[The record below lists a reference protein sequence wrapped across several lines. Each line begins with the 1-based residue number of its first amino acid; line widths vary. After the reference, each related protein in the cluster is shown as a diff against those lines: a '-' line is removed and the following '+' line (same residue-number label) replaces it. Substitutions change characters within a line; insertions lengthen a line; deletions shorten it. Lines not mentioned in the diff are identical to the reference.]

1 MRFIFLSLSVLAA
14 GFSCRAADRDGLLP
28 TGGFRIRDPFV
39 LAENGTYYLYEA
51 KPWSG
56 GRGVNVFTS
65 KDLKSW
71 TPKVPVMELPASNA
85 ILPVPSGRCCR
96 TATRGANPSRAACG
110 CSGATARWGRSRR

>member
-1 MRFIFLSLSVLAA
+1 MRVKQVVGALLVAAAVSVF
-14 GFSCRAADRDGLLP
+14 GEELLG
-28 TGGFRIRDPFV
+28 TGTFRIRDPFV
-39 LAENGTYYLYEA
+39 LPDNGTYYLYEA

-85 ILPVPSGRCCR
+85 C
-96 TATRGANPSRAACG
+96 TAVWAPEVQS
-110 CSGATARWGRSRR
+110 

>member
-1 MRFIFLSLSVLAA
+1 MRLIFLSLAALAV
-14 GFSCRAADRDGLLP
+14 GLSCRAAEDGTLLP

-56 GRGVNVFTS
+56 GRCVNVFTS

-71 TPKVPVMELPASNA
+71 TPKVPVK
-85 ILPVPSGRCCR
+85 
-96 TATRGANPSRAACG
+96 
-110 CSGATARWGRSRR
+110 